1 MVDLLLSAH
10 QLVRKY
16 AGRTVVDVEALELN
30 RGEVLAVVG
39 PNGAGKST
47 LFRLLLLLERPDSGT
62 IRLLGQ
68 IVQAGDDS
76 VRTRLAGV
84 FQRPV
89 LFAGTVRSNI
99 AYAARHRAD
108 SRADRDRRVADALD
122 WLGLEP
128 LADAPVHGLSGGEAQ
143 RVALARA
150 LVLEPDVLLLDE
162 PTASLDVSIRRRFR
176 RDLERVAR
184 QHARGIILI
193 THDATDAFGLADRIV
208 VLDHGRV
215 VQSGTPEEI
224 VLRPNSP
231 FIAELSGAELLL
243 SGEVESV
250 TDDLCSIRVGPELLL
265 WATASDLAKP
275 VTGQPAV
282 VAYRPEDIVLSPP
295 DHVAETS
302 ASNRIAVRIEAV
314 VSAGAMTRVLL
325 TSTVDERTALTALL
339 TRRSM
344 AALGFG
350 PGSAALAL
358 MKATALHAWRR
369 E

>member
-1 MVDLLLSAH
+1 
-10 QLVRKY
+10 
-16 AGRTVVDVEALELN
+16 
-30 RGEVLAVVG
+30 
-39 PNGAGKST
+39 
-47 LFRLLLLLERPDSGT
+47 
-62 IRLLGQ
+62 
-68 IVQAGDDS
+68 
-76 VRTRLAGV
+76 
-84 FQRPV
+84 
-89 LFAGTVRSNI
+89 
-99 AYAARHRAD
+99 
-108 SRADRDRRVADALD
+108 
-122 WLGLEP
+122 
-128 LADAPVHGLSGGEAQ
+128 VHGLSGGEAQ

-150 LVLEPDVLLLDE
+150 VVRAGRAVAGRADGWPRRVEHP
-162 PTASLDVSIRRRFR
+162 ASLPPRHR
-176 RDLERVAR
+176 AKW
-184 QHARGIILI
+184 RGS
-193 THDATDAFGLADRIV
+193 TRAASSSSRHDAADAFGVADRIV

-243 SGEVESV
+243 SGDVESV
-250 TDDLCSIRVGPELLL
+250 TDDLCSVRVGPELLL
-265 WATASDLAKP
+265 WATASDVARP

-325 TSTVDERTALTALL
+325 TSAADGRTALTALL

-344 AALGFG
+344 SALGFG